1 MVKNG
6 QCLIV
11 HGTPD
16 VSHKWFDKFSR
27 LIEWFLHADSDGAI
41 FCLAASL
48 LCIFDIWMLGNH
60 CNWTWLDFLRK
71 IPFGQKQ
78 QNMQQNDH

>member
-11 HGTPD
+11 HGTPG

-27 LIEWFLHADSDGAI
+27 LIERFLHADSDGAI

-48 LCIFDIWMLGNH
+48 LCIFDI
-60 CNWTWLDFLRK
+60 
-71 IPFGQKQ
+71 
-78 QNMQQNDH
+78 